1 MTNNQ
6 LETLTLVEGGIYQTS
21 TNVLPFDR
29 RYLIKSFILERPEG
43 NVVVYHSPGL
53 NQATKDID
61 ALGGATRVLMNHD
74 HESLGGKPTIDL
86 PFWIHQDDAQAISN
100 TVKVDGYFKEREML
114 ADDLEVI
121 PTPGH
126 TPGTTM
132 FLWNNGKHRYLFTG
146 DFLCV
151 EKGEWRTVILG
162 SSDRETSL
170 QSLELIRDLDFDAI
184 VPWVAIK
191 DEPSIYFVENEDDK
205 RQRIQAIIDRVRDGA
220 NT

>member
-6 LETLTLVEGGIYQTS
+6 LETLTLVEKGIYETS
-21 TNVLPFDR
+21 TSVLPFDR
-29 RYLIKSFILERPEG
+29 RYLMKSFILERPEG
-43 NVVVYHSPGL
+43 NVVIYHSPGL
-53 NQATKDID
+53 NQATDDIN

-74 HESLGGKPTIDL
+74 HESLGGKPAIDL
-86 PFWIHQDDAQAISN
+86 PFLIHQDDAKAISN
-100 TVKVDGYFKEREML
+100 TVKVDGYFKQREML

-132 FLWNNGKHRYLFTG
+132 FLWDNGEHRYLFTG

-151 EKGEWRTVILG
+151 EEGEWRTVILG
-162 SSDRETSL
+162 SSDREAAL
-170 QSLELIRDLDFDAI
+170 QSLELIRELDFDAI

-191 DEPSIYFVENEDDK
+191 DEPSVFFAENEDDK